1 MHRVFLDARR
11 RRLPKLFLLVI
22 ALALPLTACGQDL
35 GRSNFGRTTVPA
47 SAAATGQT
55 TDGPI
60 TDAAVAANALR
71 TIKPCQFLT
80 KDTLGGLGL
89 GTVEEDPS
97 PSSIAFDT
105 CSNKVKDPGGK
116 DMRLEVKVGSTL
128 LPRADKTTGQVGGL
142 PLRVDKADDSDC
154 LVAAMTALNPDLA
167 ITVSVSYAGDPCRPG
182 QALLEA
188 AVQKV
193 HDSPEKY
200 STPTG
205 TVLTADPCAMA
216 DTSVVA
222 SAVPSAKSAPAG
234 LHSCEWKSNGTDP
247 TITVKFLPGLPP
259 IVGDGYSKVDIGG
272 GVTAY
277 QKQTSTSSSRCTVEW
292 QHRPWQGDDVE
303 LAQVDYSSYAAEASS
318 DNPCGKAVDV
328 AKNVVTKLPKP

>member
-1 MHRVFLDARR
+1 MFLDARR

-47 SAAATGQT
+47 AAGGTGQQ

-71 TIKPCQFLT
+71 VIKPCQFLT
-80 KDTLGGLGL
+80 KDALGALGL

-116 DMRLEVKVGSTL
+116 EIRFEVKVGSTL

-142 PLRVDKADDSDC
+142 PLRVDKSDDTDC
-154 LVAAMTALNPDLA
+154 LAAAMTALNPDLA
-167 ITVSVSYAGDPCRPG
+167 LAVTVAYPGEPCRPA
-182 QALLEA
+182 QTLLEA

-193 HDSPEKY
+193 HNSPEKY
-200 STPTG
+200 STPAG
-205 TVLTADPCAMA
+205 TLLTADPCAMA
-216 DTSVVA
+216 DTATVTA
-222 SAVPSAKSAPAG
+222 AVPSAKSAPSG
-234 LHSCEWKSNGTDP
+234 LHSCEWKSNGSDP

-259 IVGDGYSKVDIGG
+259 IVGGGYSKVDIGG

-277 QKQTSTSSSRCTVEW
+277 QKQPTTSSSRCVVEW

-318 DNPCGKAVDV
+318 DDPCGKAVTV
-328 AKNVVTKLPKP
+328 AKNVVGKLPKP